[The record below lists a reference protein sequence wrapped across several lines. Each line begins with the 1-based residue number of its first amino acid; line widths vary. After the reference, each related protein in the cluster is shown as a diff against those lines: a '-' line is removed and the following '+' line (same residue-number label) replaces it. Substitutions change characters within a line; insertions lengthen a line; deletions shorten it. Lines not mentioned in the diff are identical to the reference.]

1 MKKKELAL
9 RSKSW
14 VKRWFVLSRRSLYYY
29 KTEEVSDE
37 TPPPALYSSQPV
49 TATNNTAV
57 VRSVG
62 FLSGFTSTSDSDKNI
77 GTVFTGQMPI
87 LSPSTEVKSPKEQ
100 QKSDVPHVPTRRM

>member
-49 TATNNTAV
+49 TATNNTTV

-77 GTVFTGQMPI
+77 GTVFTG